1 MRLPEETRLKLSL
14 QRGCAPWLELPA
26 LPATWHTCNI
36 TNARARSLVRASR
49 AWLHL
54 NIRNKLY
61 FLSLQ
66 TEATIGFWPL
76 QKLPQRVP
84 HGTPKLGRFRTEKND
99 WARHDP
105 DRKMS
110 RKLHHIGDRWRV
122 RSISPPWARK
132 MEQQSQNSDFWAG
145 DGAGSMPTV
154 RGALYPVWN
163 IETQK
168 MPVERC
174 DFPIQV
180 AVPQSYF
187 LHIGWFPS
195 END

>member
-1 MRLPEETRLKLSL
+1 MRPGSSFQLCQQHDTLATSPTR
-14 QRGCAPWLELPA
+14 
-26 LPATWHTCNI
+26 
-36 TNARARSLVRASR
+36 ARA
-49 AWLHL
+49 HL
-54 NIRNKLY
+54 SEPVEHDFTLTSGTNCTSSACNPKRPL
-61 FLSLQ
+61 
-66 TEATIGFWPL
+66 GFWPL

-163 IETQK
+163 IEAQK